1 MYHVSLHCLV
11 LKLMGENDVSPVF
24 ASLQATMN
32 ISNEDELL
40 RQSIEIGQDALIQ
53 FIYLCRL
60 ILAYWFQNYED
71 AALNAELY
79 GNDHMRFIDIY
90 HVFYE
95 GLTALRMAQK
105 GIDTEKWIAKGE
117 AAVATFKTWEGHCKW
132 NFENKHILL
141 SAELLFVKG
150 EHEEAQKQYEAAI
163 DSAKKHKFLHEEGLA
178 MELLGLFHKEVGN
191 TEDAKTMFNN
201 ARDCYEQWG
210 ATAVIE
216 RIDSQL

>member
-11 LKLMGENDVSPVF
+11 LKLMGDNDVSPVF
-24 ASLQATMN
+24 ATLQAVMN

-40 RQSIEIGQDALIQ
+40 LKGSEIGQSALIQ

-79 GNDHMRFIDIY
+79 GQDHMRFIDIY

-95 GLTALRMAQK
+95 GFTALRMAQK
-105 GIDTEKWIAKGE
+105 GLDTEKWIAKGE
-117 AAVATFKTWEGHCKW
+117 AAVATFKTWEGYCNW
-132 NFENKHILL
+132 NFENKYMLL

-150 EHEEAQKQYEAAI
+150 EREEAQKQYEAAI

-178 MELLGLFHKEVGN
+178 MELLGLFHKDAGN

-201 ARDCYEQWG
+201 ARDCYEEWG
-210 ATAVIE
+210 ASAVVE
-216 RIDSQL
+216 RLESQL